1 MSVETMSPTGRNLKH
16 IVRALIGSQEF
27 AVLIGLVAICA
38 FFALATPTF
47 LTWFNVFQNLRQIA
61 MLGIIATGMTF
72 VIAMGEIDISVG
84 STYNLAANI
93 MAILIAKATFDPAA
107 AAFVALLVGLL
118 AGVANGLLAVVLRL
132 PTLIVT
138 LGTLSLY
145 RGLTI
150 LISGGLS
157 IGNLPESSFYELGSG
172 GIGLIPYI
180 ALVALAI
187 SVAAGWALRN
197 TIFARQVLAIGS
209 NVRAAQRTG
218 IRIGLRKI
226 QVMAISG
233 LLCGIAAVLGM
244 SYLRSA
250 SPQSGVGFELLA
262 IAAVVVGGTPMQG
275 GTGTVWGTLIGIAL
289 IVIIQD
295 GLILLGLPATWQ
307 ITATGAMIL
316 LAVAIQQIVRKR
328 MLSR

>member
-1 MSVETMSPTGRNLKH
+1 MSPTGRNLKH

>member
-1 MSVETMSPTGRNLKH
+1 VSVETMSPTGRNLKH